1 MMAVLHRVVALAALA
16 ALGAPKLA
24 SADEESFA
32 LPAPRLIDRATA
44 ELGASYLLGGV
55 NHRGEPLLVAE
66 IPLGPLAAVG
76 GGYEDRLL
84 TGANVEEATSKRDGV
99 MWFRV
104 GAAAEAWFRHQPAL
118 SLAFE
123 RSMSD
128 DDGARSAE
136 VRGTAS
142 DRWVSGRAGA
152 LQATAGLGVWEIA
165 AAEGRLSQRPLSER
179 VRPFLGVAW
188 TPPAYPRTSLLLEGS
203 YGPSVIG
210 GIPRL
215 DWRLGWGARYR
226 AGSWS
231 TIDLV
236 VRNRQDAGLAGST
249 VMVRLS
255 LDAV

>member
-1 MMAVLHRVVALAALA
+1 MTAVSHLVA
-16 ALGAPKLA
+16 ALGALVALGAPGLA
-24 SADEESFA
+24 RAEEEVFA
-32 LPAPRLIDRATA
+32 QPAPRLIDRATA
-44 ELGASYLLGGV
+44 NLGASYLLGGV

-66 IPLGPLAAVG
+66 VPLGPLAAVG

-84 TGANVEEATSKRDGV
+84 TGATAGEATSKRDGV

-104 GAAAEAWFRHQPAL
+104 GAAAGSWFPHQPAL

-128 DDGARSAE
+128 DERAAE

-142 DRWVSGRAGA
+142 DRWVSRRAGA
-152 LQATAGLGVWEIA
+152 LQATVGLGVWEIA
-165 AAEGRLSQRPLSER
+165 GAEGRLSQRPLPER
-179 VRPFLGVAW
+179 IRPFGGVAW

-203 YGPSVIG
+203 YGPSVLDG
-210 GIPRL
+210 LPRL

-236 VRNRQDAGLAGST
+236 VRNRQEAGLAGST

>member
-1 MMAVLHRVVALAALA
+1 MSSQLLLRALVLG
-16 ALGAPKLA
+16 ALGALGTPA
-24 SADEESFA
+24 PAHADEVPFGR
-32 LPAPRLIDRATA
+32 PAPRLIDRGTA
-44 ELGASYLLGGV
+44 ELGTSYLLGGA

-66 IPLGPLAAVG
+66 VPLGPLAAVG

-84 TGANVEEATSKRDGV
+84 VGATVGEATSKRDAV

-104 GAAAEAWFRHQPAL
+104 GAAADAWFPHQPAL
-118 SLAFE
+118 SLTFE
-123 RSMSD
+123 RSLGGD
-128 DDGARSAE
+128 DERAAE
-136 VRGTAS
+136 VRGTAT
-142 DRWVSGRAGA
+142 DRWVSRRAGA
-152 LQATAGLGVWEIA
+152 LQASAGLGLWEVA
-165 AAEGRLSQRPLSER
+165 AAQGRLSAESLTARM
-179 VRPFLGVAW
+179 RPFGGVAW

-203 YGPSVIG
+203 YGPTVVDG
-210 GIPRL
+210 RPRL

-236 VRNRQDAGLAGST
+236 VRNRQEAGLAGST